1 MDVKNKDLKCKA
13 NNYAAKISI
22 IYAVA
27 SAVWILV
34 SDMLTTILFAKKG
47 LFAVFSVI
55 KGWLFVFVTASLLY
69 FLIRKKIY
77 SLYLSENKLQNAIE
91 ELQKTIEEL
100 SKTQEE
106 LVVQYKKLAKNQERI
121 KELAYFDQLTNLPNR
136 NHFMLM
142 LEKAIKEAHFKGQQL
157 ALIYIDIDNF
167 GKINNTLGHATGDV
181 VLKEIA
187 QRLKE
192 AVGNNGFVARL
203 TGDEFGIII
212 YNFHDFT
219 VLNYFIYKIFNSFS
233 MSWKIMEYD
242 FYITPSI
249 GVAIY
254 PSDGKDSVSLLNN
267 ADKALKLAKEK
278 GKNTFCFYN
287 MEIDNI
293 LQQRLEFESDLR
305 KAIERDQFVLYYQ
318 PIVNLEKMQLCGAE
332 ALIRWIH
339 PQKGII
345 PPMYFIPVAEQT
357 GLISQIGQ
365 WVLTKVIADLKSI
378 REVTNHNFYISFNA
392 SLREFSN
399 ANFVDNVLNTIEA
412 LKGDPTSLGI
422 EITESVAMADP
433 QNTIKTLNTFKEKG
447 IKVFLDD
454 FGTGYFSLN
463 YLKQLP
469 IDVVKI
475 DKSFIANMSADTKE
489 QKIAKS
495 LIDLSHILDLKVV
508 AEGIENSQQ
517 AEILKSFECDFGQGY
532 LFGKPLPKDQFIES
546 AKRF

>member
-1 MDVKNKDLKCKA
+1 MSEKNKDLNCKA

-22 IYAVA
+22 IYAVV
-27 SAVWILV
+27 SAIWILI
-34 SDMLTTILFAKKG
+34 SDMLTTIFFAKKE
-47 LFAVFSVI
+47 LVTFISVF
-55 KGWLFVFVTASLLY
+55 KGWLFVFITASLLY
-69 FLIRKKIY
+69 LLIRKKIY
-77 SLYLSENKLQNAIE
+77 LLYLSENKLQNAIE
-91 ELQKTIEEL
+91 ELQKTNDEL
-100 SKTQEE
+100 SKTQEK
-106 LVVQYKKLAKNQERI
+106 LVIQYKKLAKNQEKI

-136 NHFMLM
+136 NYFMLV
-142 LEKAIKEAHFKGQQL
+142 LEKVIKDANVRGEQF

-167 GKINNTLGHATGDV
+167 SKINNTLGHTTGDV

-187 QRLKE
+187 QRLKDT
-192 AVGNNGFVARL
+192 VGNNGFVARI

-212 YNFHDFT
+212 YNFFDFNI
-219 VLNYFIYKIFNSFS
+219 LNYFIYKIFNLFS
-233 MSWKIMEYD
+233 TSWEIMEYN
-242 FYITPSI
+242 FNITPSMGI
-249 GVAIY
+249 AIY
-254 PSDGKDSVSLLNN
+254 PSDGQDGISLLKN

-287 MEIDNI
+287 LEMDNI
-293 LQQRLEFESDLR
+293 LQQRLEFESDLK
-305 KAIERDQFVLYYQ
+305 KAIEKDQFVLYYQ
-318 PIVNLEKMQLCGAE
+318 PIVDLEKMQLCGAE
-332 ALIRWIH
+332 GLIRWIH
-339 PQKGII
+339 PQKGLIS
-345 PPMYFIPVAEQT
+345 PMSFIPIAEQT

-365 WVLTKVIADLKSI
+365 WVLTKVITDLKSI

-392 SLREFSN
+392 SLREFSS
-399 ANFVDNVLNTIEA
+399 AIFVDNVLYTIEA

-433 QNTIKTLNTFKEKG
+433 QNTIKSLNTFKEKG

-454 FGTGYFSLN
+454 FGTGYSSLN

-475 DKSFIANMSADTKE
+475 DRSFIANMSTDIKE

-495 LIDLSHILDLKVV
+495 LINLSHILDLKVV

-532 LFGKPLPKDQFIES
+532 LFGKPLPKDQFIEF

>member
-1 MDVKNKDLKCKA
+1 MPEKNKDLNCKA

-22 IYAVA
+22 IYAVV

-34 SDMLTTILFAKKG
+34 SDILTTTLFAKRG
-47 LFAVFSVI
+47 LFTIFSVI
-55 KGWLFVFVTASLLY
+55 KGWLFVLITASLLY

-77 SLYLSENKLQNAIE
+77 SLYLSENKLQNALE
-91 ELQKTIEEL
+91 ELQKTNAEL
-100 SKTQEE
+100 SKTQEK
-106 LVVQYKKLAKNQERI
+106 LVVQYKKLAKNQEKI

-136 NHFMLM
+136 NYFTMV

-167 GKINNTLGHATGDV
+167 SKINNTLGHETGDI

-212 YNFHDFT
+212 YNFLDFN

-233 MSWKIMEYD
+233 MSWEIMEYD
-242 FYITPSI
+242 FYITPSM

-254 PSDGKDSVSLLNN
+254 PSDGQDSVSLLKN

-287 MEIDNI
+287 VEMDNI
-293 LQQRLEFESDLR
+293 LQQRLEFESELR
-305 KAIERDQFVLYYQ
+305 KAIEKDQFVLYYQ

-339 PQKGII
+339 PQKGMI
-345 PPMYFIPVAEQT
+345 PPMSFIPIAEQT

-365 WVLTKVIADLKSI
+365 WVLTKAILDLKSI
-378 REVTNHNFYISFNA
+378 REVTNHNFYVSFNA
-392 SLREFSN
+392 SLREFSS
-399 ANFVDNVLNTIEA
+399 ANFVDNVLYTIEA
-412 LKGDPTSLGI
+412 LKADPTSLGI

-433 QNTIKTLNTFKEKG
+433 QNTIKSLNTFKEKG

-454 FGTGYFSLN
+454 FGTGYSSLN

-475 DKSFIANMSADTKE
+475 DRSFIANMSTDMKE
-489 QKIAKS
+489 QRIAKS

-508 AEGIENSQQ
+508 AEGIEDSQQ
-517 AEILKSFECDFGQGY
+517 AEILKSFDCDFGQGY
-532 LFGKPLPKDQFIES
+532 LFGKPLPKDQFLEL

>member
-1 MDVKNKDLKCKA
+1 MPEKNKDLNCKA

-22 IYAVA
+22 IYAVV

-34 SDMLTTILFAKKG
+34 SDILTTTLFAKRG
-47 LFAVFSVI
+47 LFTIFSVI
-55 KGWLFVFVTASLLY
+55 KGWLFVLITASLLY
-69 FLIRKKIY
+69 FMIRKKIY
-77 SLYLSENKLQNAIE
+77 SLYLSENKLQNALE
-91 ELQKTIEEL
+91 ELQKTNAEL
-100 SKTQEE
+100 SKTQEK
-106 LVVQYKKLAKNQERI
+106 LVVQYKKLAKNQEKI
-121 KELAYFDQLTNLPNR
+121 KDLVYFDQLTNLPNR
-136 NHFMLM
+136 NHFMLV

-167 GKINNTLGHATGDV
+167 SKINNILGHETGDI

-192 AVGNNGFVARL
+192 AVGNNGFVARI

-212 YNFHDFT
+212 YNFLDFN

-233 MSWKIMEYD
+233 MSWEIMEYN
-242 FYITPSI
+242 FYITPSM

-254 PSDGKDSVSLLNN
+254 PSDGQDSISLLKN

-287 MEIDNI
+287 VEMDNI

-305 KAIERDQFVLYYQ
+305 KAIEKDQFVLYYQ

-339 PQKGII
+339 PQKGMI
-345 PPMYFIPVAEQT
+345 PPLSFIPIAEQT

-365 WVLTKVIADLKSI
+365 WVLTKAIWDLKSI
-378 REVTNHNFYISFNA
+378 REVTNHNFYVSFNA
-392 SLREFSN
+392 SLREFSS
-399 ANFVDNVLNTIEA
+399 ANFVDNVLYTIESLYA
-412 LKGDPTSLGI
+412 DPTSLGI

-433 QNTIKTLNTFKEKG
+433 QNTIKSINNFKEKG

-454 FGTGYFSLN
+454 FGTGYSSLN

-475 DKSFIANMSADTKE
+475 DRSFIANMSTDIKE
-489 QKIAKS
+489 QRIAKS

-508 AEGIENSQQ
+508 AEGIEDSQQ
-517 AEILKSFECDFGQGY
+517 AEMLKSFDCDFGQGY
-532 LFGKPLPKDQFIES
+532 LFGKPLPKDQFIEL

>member
-1 MDVKNKDLKCKA
+1 M
-13 NNYAAKISI
+13 
-22 IYAVA
+22 
-27 SAVWILV
+27 
-34 SDMLTTILFAKKG
+34 
-47 LFAVFSVI
+47 
-55 KGWLFVFVTASLLY
+55 
-69 FLIRKKIY
+69 IRKKIY
-77 SLYLSENKLQNAIE
+77 SLYLSENKLQNALE
-91 ELQKTIEEL
+91 ELQKTNDEL
-100 SKTQEE
+100 SKTQEK
-106 LVVQYKKLAKNQERI
+106 LVGQYKKLAKNQEKI

-136 NHFMLM
+136 NHFMLV

-167 GKINNTLGHATGDV
+167 SNINNTLGHETGDT

-192 AVGNNGFVARL
+192 AVGNNGFVARI

-212 YNFHDFT
+212 YNFLDFN

-233 MSWKIMEYD
+233 MSWEIMEYD
-242 FYITPSI
+242 FYITPSM

-254 PSDGKDSVSLLNN
+254 PSDGQDSISLLKN

-287 MEIDNI
+287 VEMDNI

-305 KAIERDQFVLYYQ
+305 KAIEKDQFVLYYQ
-318 PIVNLEKMQLCGAE
+318 PIVNLEKMQLCGSE

-339 PQKGII
+339 PQKGMI
-345 PPMYFIPVAEQT
+345 PPLSFIPIAEQT

-365 WVLTKVIADLKSI
+365 WVLTKAIWDLKSI
-378 REVTNHNFYISFNA
+378 REVTNHNFYVSFNA
-392 SLREFSN
+392 SLREFSS
-399 ANFVDNVLNTIEA
+399 ANFVDNVLYTIESLNA
-412 LKGDPTSLGI
+412 DPSSLGI

-433 QNTIKTLNTFKEKG
+433 QNIIKSINTFKEKG

-454 FGTGYFSLN
+454 FGTGYSSLN

-475 DKSFIANMSADTKE
+475 DRSFIANMSTDIKE
-489 QKIAKS
+489 QRIAKS

-508 AEGIENSQQ
+508 AEGIEDSQQ
-517 AEILKSFECDFGQGY
+517 AEMLKSFDCDFGQGY
-532 LFGKPLPKDQFIES
+532 LFGKPLPKDQFIEL

>member
-1 MDVKNKDLKCKA
+1 MPEKNKDLNCKA

-22 IYAVA
+22 IYAVV

-34 SDMLTTILFAKKG
+34 SDMLTTTLFAKKG
-47 LFAVFSVI
+47 LFTVFSVI
-55 KGWLFVFVTASLLY
+55 KGWLFVLITASLLY

-77 SLYLSENKLQNAIE
+77 SLYLSENKLQNALE
-91 ELQKTIEEL
+91 ELQKTNAEL
-100 SKTQEE
+100 SKTQEK
-106 LVVQYKKLAKNQERI
+106 LVVQYKKLAKNQEKI

-136 NHFMLM
+136 NHFMLV

-167 GKINNTLGHATGDV
+167 SKINNTLGHETGDV

-212 YNFHDFT
+212 YNFLDFN

-233 MSWKIMEYD
+233 MSWEIMEYD
-242 FYITPSI
+242 FYITPSM

-254 PSDGKDSVSLLNN
+254 PSDGQDSVSLLKN

-287 MEIDNI
+287 VEMDNI

-305 KAIERDQFVLYYQ
+305 KAIEKDQFVLYYQ

-339 PQKGII
+339 PQKGMI
-345 PPMYFIPVAEQT
+345 PPMSFIPIAEQT

-365 WVLTKVIADLKSI
+365 WVLTKAIWDLKSI
-378 REVTNHNFYISFNA
+378 REVTNHNFYVSFNA
-392 SLREFSN
+392 SLREFSS
-399 ANFVDNVLNTIEA
+399 ANFVDNVLYTIEA
-412 LKGDPTSLGI
+412 LKADPTSLGI

-433 QNTIKTLNTFKEKG
+433 QNTIKSINTFKEKG

-454 FGTGYFSLN
+454 FGTGYSSLN

-475 DKSFIANMSADTKE
+475 DRSFIANMSTDIKE
-489 QKIAKS
+489 QRIAKS

-508 AEGIENSQQ
+508 AEGIEDSQQ
-517 AEILKSFECDFGQGY
+517 AEILKSFDCDFGQGY
-532 LFGKPLPKDQFIES
+532 LFGKPLPKDQFIEL

>member
-1 MDVKNKDLKCKA
+1 MPEKNKDLNCKA

-22 IYAVA
+22 IYAVV

-34 SDMLTTILFAKKG
+34 SDILTTTLFAKRG
-47 LFAVFSVI
+47 LFTIFSVI
-55 KGWLFVFVTASLLY
+55 KGWLFVLITASLLY

-77 SLYLSENKLQNAIE
+77 SLYLSENKLQNALE
-91 ELQKTIEEL
+91 ELQKTNDEL
-100 SKTQEE
+100 SKTQEK
-106 LVVQYKKLAKNQERI
+106 LVVQYKKLAKNQEKI
-121 KELAYFDQLTNLPNR
+121 KELAFFDQLTNLPNR
-136 NHFMLM
+136 NHFMLV

-167 GKINNTLGHATGDV
+167 SKINNTLGHETGDV

-192 AVGNNGFVARL
+192 AVGNNGFVARI

-212 YNFHDFT
+212 YNFLDFN

-233 MSWKIMEYD
+233 MSCEIMEYN
-242 FYITPSI
+242 FYITPSMGI
-249 GVAIY
+249 AIY
-254 PSDGKDSVSLLNN
+254 PSDGQDSITLLKN

-287 MEIDNI
+287 VEMDNI

-305 KAIERDQFVLYYQ
+305 KAIEKDQFVLYYQ

-339 PQKGII
+339 PQKGMI
-345 PPMYFIPVAEQT
+345 PPMSFIPIAEQT

-365 WVLTKVIADLKSI
+365 WVLTKAILDLKSI
-378 REVTNHNFYISFNA
+378 REVTNHNFYVSFNA
-392 SLREFSN
+392 SLREFSS
-399 ANFVDNVLNTIEA
+399 ANFVDNVLYTIESLNA
-412 LKGDPTSLGI
+412 DPSSLGI

-433 QNTIKTLNTFKEKG
+433 QNTIKSINNFKEKG

-454 FGTGYFSLN
+454 FGTGYSSLN

-475 DKSFIANMSADTKE
+475 DRSFIANMSTDIKE
-489 QKIAKS
+489 QRIAKS

-508 AEGIENSQQ
+508 AEGIEDSQQ
-517 AEILKSFECDFGQGY
+517 AEILKSFDCDFGQGY
-532 LFGKPLPKDQFIES
+532 LFGKPLPKDQFIEL

>member
-1 MDVKNKDLKCKA
+1 MPEKNKDLNCKA

-22 IYAVA
+22 IYTVV

-34 SDMLTTILFAKKG
+34 SDMLTTTLFAKRG
-47 LFAVFSVI
+47 LFTIFSVI
-55 KGWLFVFVTASLLY
+55 KGWLFVLITASLLY
-69 FLIRKKIY
+69 FMIRKKIY
-77 SLYLSENKLQNAIE
+77 SLYLSENKLQNALE
-91 ELQKTIEEL
+91 ELQKTNDEL
-100 SKTQEE
+100 SKTQEK
-106 LVVQYKKLAKNQERI
+106 LVVQYKKLAKNQEKI
-121 KELAYFDQLTNLPNR
+121 KDLVYFDQLTNLPNR
-136 NHFMLM
+136 NHFMLV

-167 GKINNTLGHATGDV
+167 SKINNILGHETGDI

-192 AVGNNGFVARL
+192 AVGNNGFVARI

-212 YNFHDFT
+212 YNFLDFN

-233 MSWKIMEYD
+233 MSWEIMEYN
-242 FYITPSI
+242 FYITPSM

-254 PSDGKDSVSLLNN
+254 PSDGQDSISLLKN

-287 MEIDNI
+287 VEMDNI

-305 KAIERDQFVLYYQ
+305 KAIEKDQFVLYYQ

-339 PQKGII
+339 PQKGMI
-345 PPMYFIPVAEQT
+345 PPLSFIPIAEQT

-365 WVLTKVIADLKSI
+365 WVLTKAIWDLKSI
-378 REVTNHNFYISFNA
+378 REVTNHNFYVSFNA
-392 SLREFSN
+392 SLREFSS
-399 ANFVDNVLNTIEA
+399 ANFVDNVLYTIESLYA
-412 LKGDPTSLGI
+412 DPTSLGI

-433 QNTIKTLNTFKEKG
+433 QNTIKSINNFKEKG

-454 FGTGYFSLN
+454 FGTGYSSLN

-475 DKSFIANMSADTKE
+475 DRSFIANMSTDIKE
-489 QKIAKS
+489 QRIAKS

-508 AEGIENSQQ
+508 AEGIEDSQQ
-517 AEILKSFECDFGQGY
+517 AEMLKSFDCDFGQGY
-532 LFGKPLPKDQFIES
+532 LFGKPLPKDQFIEL

>member
-1 MDVKNKDLKCKA
+1 MPEKNKDLNCKA

-22 IYAVA
+22 IYAVV

-34 SDMLTTILFAKKG
+34 SDILTTTLFAKRG
-47 LFAVFSVI
+47 LFTIFSVI
-55 KGWLFVFVTASLLY
+55 KGWLFVLITASLLY

-77 SLYLSENKLQNAIE
+77 SLYLSENKLQNALE
-91 ELQKTIEEL
+91 ELQKTNAEL
-100 SKTQEE
+100 SKTQEK
-106 LVVQYKKLAKNQERI
+106 LVVQYKKLLKNQERI
-121 KELAYFDQLTNLPNR
+121 KELAFFDQLTNLPNR
-136 NHFMLM
+136 NHFMLV

-167 GKINNTLGHATGDV
+167 SKINNTLGHETGDI

-212 YNFHDFT
+212 YNFLDFN

-233 MSWKIMEYD
+233 MSWEIMEYD
-242 FYITPSI
+242 FYITPSM

-254 PSDGKDSVSLLNN
+254 PSDGQDSISLLKN

-287 MEIDNI
+287 VEMDNI

-305 KAIERDQFVLYYQ
+305 KAIEKDQFVLYYQ

-339 PQKGII
+339 PQKGMI
-345 PPMYFIPVAEQT
+345 PPMSFIPIAEQT

-365 WVLTKVIADLKSI
+365 WVLTKAIWDLKSI
-378 REVTNHNFYISFNA
+378 REVTNHNFYVSFNA
-392 SLREFSN
+392 SLREFSS
-399 ANFVDNVLNTIEA
+399 ANFVDNVLYTIEA
-412 LKGDPTSLGI
+412 LKADPTSLGI

-433 QNTIKTLNTFKEKG
+433 QNTIKSINTFKEKG

-454 FGTGYFSLN
+454 FGTGYSSLN

-475 DKSFIANMSADTKE
+475 DRSFIANMSTDIKE
-489 QKIAKS
+489 QRIAKS

-508 AEGIENSQQ
+508 AEGIEDSQQ
-517 AEILKSFECDFGQGY
+517 AEILKSFDCDFGQGY
-532 LFGKPLPKDQFIES
+532 LFGKPLPKDQFLEL

>member
-1 MDVKNKDLKCKA
+1 MSEKNKDLNCKA

-22 IYAVA
+22 IYAVV

-34 SDMLTTILFAKKG
+34 SDMLTTTLFAKKG
-47 LFAVFSVI
+47 LFTVFSII
-55 KGWLFVFVTASLLY
+55 KGWLFVLITASLLY
-69 FLIRKKIY
+69 FMIRKKIY

-91 ELQKTIEEL
+91 ELQKTNDEL
-100 SKTQEE
+100 SKTQEK
-106 LVVQYKKLAKNQERI
+106 LVVQYKKLAKNQEKI

-136 NHFMLM
+136 NHFMLV
-142 LEKAIKEAHFKGQQL
+142 LEKAIKDAHFKGQQL
-157 ALIYIDIDNF
+157 ALICIDIDNF

-187 QRLKE
+187 QRLKDT
-192 AVGNNGFVARL
+192 VGNNGFVARL

-212 YNFHDFT
+212 YNFLDFN

-233 MSWKIMEYD
+233 MSWEIMEYD
-242 FYITPSI
+242 FYITPSM

-254 PSDGKDSVSLLNN
+254 PSDGQDSVSLLKS
-267 ADKALKLAKEK
+267 ADKALNLAKEK

-287 MEIDNI
+287 LEMDNI

-305 KAIERDQFVLYYQ
+305 KAIEKDQFVLYYQ
-318 PIVNLEKMQLCGAE
+318 PIVDLEKMQLCGAE

-345 PPMYFIPVAEQT
+345 PPMSFIPIAEQT

-365 WVLTKVIADLKSI
+365 WVLAKVIADLKSI

-392 SLREFSN
+392 SLREFSS
-399 ANFVDNVLNTIEA
+399 ANFVDNVLYTIEA

-433 QNTIKTLNTFKEKG
+433 QNTIKSLNTFKEKG

-454 FGTGYFSLN
+454 FGTGYSSLN

-475 DKSFIANMSADTKE
+475 DRSFIANMSTDTKE

-495 LIDLSHILDLKVV
+495 LINLSHILDLKVV
-508 AEGIENSQQ
+508 AEGIEDSQQ

-532 LFGKPLPKDQFIES
+532 LFGKPLPKDQFIEF